1 LARQAGRGEVVD
13 LVHRLTS
20 RQSWGADARGPRG
33 FSLIEVLI
41 AALLLLVILL
51 GIVPLFLRAMS
62 SRQAGRES
70 TAVGSYARTR
80 AETLLQLPF
89 NHPDLTVPGGAAQLE
104 VVEYLDGAT
113 HQWSQDPALAPQA
126 IWVRTTRV
134 RQFGSADLLDGDTD
148 GDGNHLDLPLPG
160 GTNPRS
166 IQLKEIEVAIESPRD
181 GGPLGA
187 AEEITVR
194 VLKAF

>member
-1 LARQAGRGEVVD
+1 MQGAG
-13 LVHRLTS
+13 
-20 RQSWGADARGPRG
+20 G
-33 FSLIEVLI
+33 FSLVEVLI
-41 AALLLLVILL
+41 AALLLLIILL
-51 GIVPLFLRAMS
+51 GIVPLFLRSMS
-62 SRQAGRES
+62 SRQEGRES

-89 NHPDLTVPGGAAQLE
+89 DHPELTVPGGAAQLE
-104 VVEYLDGAT
+104 VVEYLDRAT
-113 HQWSQDPALAPQA
+113 DRWSRDPALAAQA
-126 IWVRTTRV
+126 FWVRTTRV
-134 RQFGSADLLDGDTD
+134 RQYGSSDLLDGDVD
-148 GDGNHLDLPLPG
+148 GDGNNLDLPLPG

-181 GGPLGA
+181 GGALGA